1 MNYVNIHGQ
10 PVTVDFR
17 AMVRA
22 IHPNA
27 CCSPAALSA
36 AARSTTRRV
45 YETDDFSNTALGHGE
60 TEDAAWEAAWKTV
73 EADAEAMAQRDDE
86 HDPDEVY

>member
-45 YETDDFSNTALGHGE
+45 YETDDFSNTALRIQMSACLNAGKLRTKGE
-60 TEDAAWEAAWKTV
+60 QHQTFEDTL
-73 EADAEAMAQRDDE
+73 
-86 HDPDEVY
+86 P